1 MDATLRLDFTR
12 SVLAAT
18 SVVFDGKLLV
28 ERSRDPECD
37 AAWALLKRG
46 YTGKLHMLDGKT
58 GKPRI
63 IIKIEK
69 AAKLTAEEGPNGPLF
84 RQFRGME
91 QAPTSQKQSRPL
103 ADTVEAA

>member
-37 AAWALLKRG
+37 AARALLKRG

-58 GKPRI
+58 GKLRTI
-63 IIKIEK
+63 M

-84 RQFRGME
+84 RRFRGME
-91 QAPTSQKQSRPL
+91 QATTSQKQSPPL
-103 ADTVEAA
+103 AEAA